1 MRSPTP
7 ESSTNDPLI
16 GRIEDEEMAQS
27 QELTKHGD
35 NRRESP
41 AEPLNNASTT
51 ALVRRKTGVWQRFR
65 RHRVA
70 LIGAIILVLLT
81 VASAGAPLFASHDP
95 LSVNII
101 AYRQGPQADYP
112 LGTDSSGR
120 DVLSRLLHAGRV
132 SLSVGLVAVAIYT
145 IIGIVL
151 GALAGYFGGWVD
163 SLLMRAADI
172 VLSFPS
178 LIVIITIVS
187 ILGPSIYNVMLV
199 IGLLGWPPIAR
210 IVRALFLSL
219 REREFVL
226 AARTVGASD
235 SRIIYRHV
243 LPNALAP
250 VIVAATFGM
259 ANAILLEASLSF
271 LGLGVQPPT
280 PSWGNMLT
288 DAQSISVL
296 ESMPWLWI
304 PPGIMIA
311 LAVLSINFIGDG
323 LRDALDPHFDR

>member
-1 MRSPTP
+1 VIVVIVDTSV
-7 ESSTNDPLI
+7 S
-16 GRIEDEEMAQS
+16 
-27 QELTKHGD
+27 
-35 NRRESP
+35 
-41 AEPLNNASTT
+41 
-51 ALVRRKTGVWQRFR
+51 VRRRAGVWQRFR

-70 LIGAIILVLLT
+70 VVGALILLVLT
-81 VASAGAPLFASHDP
+81 AGAVAAPLVAANDP
-95 LSVNII
+95 YKVDIS
-101 AYRQGPQADYP
+101 AYRTGPTANHP

-120 DVLSRLLHAGRV
+120 DVFSRMLYAGRV

-145 IIGIVL
+145 LIGVIL
-151 GALAGYFGGWVD
+151 GAFSGFYGGWADV
-163 SLLMRAADI
+163 LIMRLADI
-172 VLSFPS
+172 VLAFPT
-178 LIVIITIVS
+178 LILIITIVAV
-187 ILGPSIYNVMLV
+187 LGPSIYNIMLV

-226 AARTVGASD
+226 ASRTVGVSNA
-235 SRIIYRHV
+235 RIIFRHL

-259 ANAILLEASLSF
+259 ANAILLEAGLSF

-280 PSWGNMLT
+280 PSWGNMLK
-288 DAQSISVL
+288 DAQSLTVL

-304 PPGIMIA
+304 PPGTMIA

-323 LRDALDPHFDR
+323 LRDALDPYLVH

>member
-1 MRSPTP
+1 MR
-7 ESSTNDPLI
+7 
-16 GRIEDEEMAQS
+16 DEPVAQS
-27 QELTKHGD
+27 AELVEQRDVPDGGSSSDAHQ
-35 NRRESP
+35 
-41 AEPLNNASTT
+41 PLKAF
-51 ALVRRKTGVWQRFR
+51 APVRRKAGVWQRFR

-70 LIGAIILVLLT
+70 VIGLIILGVIAIAAIGAPWI
-81 VASAGAPLFASHDP
+81 ASNDP
-95 LSVNII
+95 YSVDIR

-120 DVLSRLLHAGRV
+120 DVFSRLLHAGRV
-132 SLSVGLVAVAIYT
+132 SLSVGLVGVAIYT
-145 IIGIVL
+145 AIGVIL
-151 GALAGYFGGWVD
+151 GALAGYFGGWLD

-172 VLSFPS
+172 VLSFPT

-187 ILGPSIYNVMLV
+187 ILGPSLYNVMLV

-210 IVRALFLSL
+210 IVRSLFLSL

-226 AARTVGASD
+226 AAQTVGS
-235 SRIIYRHV
+235 SNMRIIFRHI

-250 VIVAATFGM
+250 VIVAATFGI

-296 ESMPWLWI
+296 QTMPWLWL

-311 LAVLSINFIGDG
+311 LSVLSINFIGDG
-323 LRDALDPHFDR
+323 LRDALDPRFDR

>member
-1 MRSPTP
+1 MAATP
-7 ESSTNDPLI
+7 LAP
-16 GRIEDEEMAQS
+16 
-27 QELTKHGD
+27 
-35 NRRESP
+35 RRP
-41 AEPLNNASTT
+41 
-51 ALVRRKTGVWQRFR
+51 GVWQRFR

-70 LIGAIILVLLT
+70 AVGAVILLVLT
-81 VASAGAPLFASHDP
+81 TGAVAAPVVAANDP
-95 LSVNII
+95 YKVDIS
-101 AYRQGPQADYP
+101 AYRAGPVANHP

-120 DVLSRLLHAGRV
+120 DVFSRLLYAGRV

-145 IIGIVL
+145 LIGVIL
-151 GALAGYFGGWVD
+151 GAFSGFYGGWLD
-163 SLLMRAADI
+163 SFLMRLADV
-172 VLSFPS
+172 VLSFPA
-178 LIVIITIVS
+178 LILIITVVS
-187 ILGPSIYNVMLV
+187 VLGPSIYNIMLV

-226 AARTVGASD
+226 ASRTVGVSNG
-235 SRIIYRHV
+235 RIIFRHM

-259 ANAILLEASLSF
+259 ANAILLEAGLSF

-280 PSWGNMLT
+280 PSWGNMLK
-288 DAQSISVL
+288 DAQSLTVL

-304 PPGIMIA
+304 PPGTMIA

-323 LRDALDPHFDR
+323 LRDALDPHYQ

>member
-1 MRSPTP
+1 MADTVQSIRPASATYAPAA
-7 ESSTNDPLI
+7 PL
-16 GRIEDEEMAQS
+16 AP
-27 QELTKHGD
+27 
-35 NRRESP
+35 RRP
-41 AEPLNNASTT
+41 
-51 ALVRRKTGVWQRFR
+51 GVWHRFR

-70 LIGAIILVLLT
+70 LVGALILLVLT
-81 VASAGAPLFASHDP
+81 AGAVAAPLVAANDP
-95 LSVNII
+95 YKVDIS
-101 AYRQGPQADYP
+101 AYRTGPTAGHP

-120 DVLSRLLHAGRV
+120 DVFSRLLYAGRV

-145 IIGIVL
+145 LIGVTL
-151 GALAGYFGGWVD
+151 GAFSGFYRGWLD
-163 SLLMRAADI
+163 ACIMRLADI
-172 VLSFPS
+172 VLSFPA
-178 LIVIITIVS
+178 LILIITVVS
-187 ILGPSIYNVMLV
+187 ALGPSIYNIMIV

-226 AARTVGASD
+226 ASRTVGVSNG
-235 SRIIYRHV
+235 RIIFRHM

-259 ANAILLEASLSF
+259 ANAILLEAGLSF

-280 PSWGNMLT
+280 PSWGNMLK
-288 DAQSISVL
+288 DAQSLTVL

-304 PPGIMIA
+304 PPGTMIA

-323 LRDALDPHFDR
+323 LRDAFDPYLVR